1 MEHILISGFADEI
14 SPDFDEQLRVVTS
27 LGMEYIS
34 LRTADGKGVADY
46 TAKEVEE
53 KLLPRLQ
60 KANVKVS
67 SLGSPIGK
75 IDVEDEEAFEKQ
87 LVQME
92 ELCKICKVLDCKF
105 IRMFSFFIPEGKN
118 ADDYK
123 EVVIEKLKKFDEIAA
138 RYDVVM
144 IHENEKDIYG
154 DVKERC
160 KIILDALG
168 SPHFKAV
175 FDFANFVQCGED
187 TMECWE
193 LLHDHVAYIHIKDA
207 VTTDKENV
215 LCGTGEGKIAEIL
228 KRAIKEEGYRG
239 FLTLEPH
246 LVLFDALQSL
256 ETENAE
262 NIIKENKAKDGAE
275 GYSMQYH
282 ALIDILDSIEKSN

>member
-46 TAKEVEE
+46 TAKEIEE

-92 ELCKICKVLDCKF
+92 ELCKICRVLDCKF

-228 KRAIKEEGYRG
+228 KRAIKEEGYQG

>member
-187 TMECWE
+187 AMECWE
-193 LLHDHVAYIHIKDA
+193 MLHDHVAYIHIKDA

-228 KRAIKEEGYRG
+228 KRAIKEEGYQG